1 MKTTLTT
8 RAITSA
14 KAAIKPYD
22 IADAIVPGLV
32 LRVMPSGAKSYN
44 LVRRF
49 PGSPH
54 PTRRSLGKI
63 GMISLQDARE
73 KARQWHELLQRG
85 IDPAAELERERQEAD
100 RKRNDTIGALAETYL
115 ARQVIGKARQEAH
128 VLHNFRKILI
138 PMFGHRPIADLT
150 SREVS
155 LALAAIEQHGT
166 DHGLVK
172 LGIRKELCRDRAS
185 RPAPGQARNLFVF
198 LDVMLRW
205 AAGTGDYGIE
215 FSPLMRVSKTK
226 RFGPAPRR
234 SRYLNDLEI
243 GAVWR
248 ASGTLRRP
256 YRQMYRM
263 LLLTGLRLCEVLD
276 ASWDELKANEW
287 TIPATRMKGNLE
299 HTVPLTSHMLAVL
312 KEIPRGGR
320 GPFVFSAN
328 GGISPINNQTKF
340 KRMLDQAMATDQ
352 RVPDSQLAH
361 FTNHDLRRTV
371 RTRGRKLGIASDVGE
386 AMLAHRRGGV
396 AGIYDHDD
404 RLDERRAAHELWG
417 EFLLECADGNVVR
430 MRRKG

>member
-1 MKTTLTT
+1 MKTTLTD
-8 RAITSA
+8 RAVKTA
-14 KAAIKPYD
+14 KQD
-22 IADAIVPGLV
+22 ISDAVVPGLL
-32 LRVMPSGAKSYN
+32 LRVRPSGAKSYA
-44 LVRRF
+44 LVARF
-49 PGSPH
+49 PGSPN
-54 PTRRSLGKI
+54 PTRRTIASVGA
-63 GMISLQDARE
+63 ISLADARE

-85 IDPAAELERERQEAD
+85 IDPSAELERERQEAD

-115 ARQVIGKARQEAH
+115 ARQVIGKARQEKH
-128 VLHNFRKILI
+128 VLHNFRAILI
-138 PMFGHRPIADLT
+138 PLFGHRPIAELT

-155 LALAAIEQHGT
+155 LALAEIEKHGT
-166 DHGLVK
+166 DHALVK

-215 FSPLMRVSKTK
+215 FSPLQRVSKTK

-276 ASWDELKANEW
+276 ASWDELDLKANEW
-287 TIPATRMKGNLE
+287 TIPAARMKGNLE
-299 HTVPLTSHMLAVL
+299 HTVPLTDLMLAVL

-340 KRMLDQAMATDQ
+340 KHMLNAAMAADLSL
-352 RVPDSQLAH
+352 PDSQLGH

-404 RLDERRAAHELWG
+404 RLEERRAAHELWG
-417 EFLLECADGNVVR
+417 TFLLECADGNVVR